1 MRTEQT
7 SIPDETGTRQ
17 KIIDT
22 ARSEFAEHGLA
33 GARVERIAKT
43 AGVNKAM
50 IYYHFHSK
58 EYLYESVVKEFFQ
71 EIFRQILARTS
82 EGKTLDQFLLAA
94 LETHIHA
101 YQTSPEFVKILLREL
116 ASPNESLL
124 NDLATT
130 IRGSQFPAT
139 VVARLQQ
146 GMAEGEYRKIDP
158 QQAMMSIITMSIGY
172 LLLAPLADRIW
183 GIEDRTAF
191 LDKRKHAI
199 VDLFLHGVMAR

>member
-1 MRTEQT
+1 MRTEQAT
-7 SIPDETGTRQ
+7 VPDETGTRQ

-22 ARSEFAEHGLA
+22 ARAEFAEHGLA

-71 EIFRQILARTS
+71 EIFKQILARTS

-101 YQTSPEFVKILLREL
+101 YRTSPEFVKILLREL
-116 ASPNESLL
+116 ASPNDSLL

-146 GMAEGEYRKIDP
+146 GMADGQYRKVDP

-172 LLLAPLADRIW
+172 LFLAPLADRIW
-183 GIEDRTAF
+183 GIEDRMAF

-199 VDLFLHGVMAR
+199 VDLFLHGVVAR

>member
-1 MRTEQT
+1 MTAAQST
-7 SIPDETGTRQ
+7 VPDETGTRQ

-22 ARSEFAEHGLA
+22 ARTEFAEHGLA
-33 GARVERIAKT
+33 GARVERIART

-58 EYLYESVVKEFFQ
+58 ELLYESVVKEYFY
-71 EIFRQILARTS
+71 EIFKQILARAS

-101 YQTSPEFVKILLREL
+101 YQTSPEFIKILLREL

-130 IRGSQFPAT
+130 IRGSEFPAT
-139 VVARLQQ
+139 VMGRLQQ
-146 GMAEGEYRKIDP
+146 GMADGEYRRIDP
-158 QQAMMSIITMSIGY
+158 QQAMLSIITMSIGY
-172 LLLAPLADRIW
+172 LFLAPLADRIW
-183 GIEDRTAF
+183 GIEDRMAF

-199 VDLFLHGVMAR
+199 VDLFLHGVVAR